1 MRSPRATPL
10 APLALGAAGLLPF
23 AVLAL
28 ATLSGPDAAFG
39 LSAPFARTAL
49 VAYGAVVAS
58 FLGGIRWGLVAA
70 EPDQGRVTLDYA
82 LAVVPSLLAWAGLA
96 LPPPWDLRAVGALI
110 LLWGL
115 VDQDLIRRGLAP
127 AWLGRLR
134 LALSL
139 GAGAILLLAGA
150 IG

>member
-1 MRSPRATPL
+1 MRSHRATPL

-23 AVLAL
+23 ALLAL
-28 ATLSGPDAAFG
+28 AALVDADAAFG
-39 LSAPFARTAL
+39 LPAGLARTAL
-49 VAYGAVVAS
+49 VAYGAVIAS
-58 FLGGIRWGLVAA
+58 FLGGVRWGLVAA
-70 EPDQGRVTLDYA
+70 EPDQGRVTLDYV

-134 LALSL
+134 LTLSL
-139 GAGAILLLAGA
+139 ASGAILLIAGTP
-150 IG
+150 G

>member
-82 LAVVPSLLAWAGLA
+82 LAVVPALLAWAGLA

-150 IG
+150 MG